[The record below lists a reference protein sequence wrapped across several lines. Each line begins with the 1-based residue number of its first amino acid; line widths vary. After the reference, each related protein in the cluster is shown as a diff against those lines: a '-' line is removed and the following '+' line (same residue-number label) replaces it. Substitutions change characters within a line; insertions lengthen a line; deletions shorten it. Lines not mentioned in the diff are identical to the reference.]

1 MSGEDQQRPHE
12 PGHNQPGQN
21 PNLLGQQARPSV
33 EPTVSAGTR
42 DAVWQQGQPAA
53 GWGAPAQQQQGQ
65 PAAGWGAAP
74 PQGPGRRGM
83 SRTQKGAAAAG
94 IAVVLAAGAGAAVYA
109 ATGSNSGAGTAQG
122 GLGQPGGAG
131 QPGSGGQSGFGQD
144 GHAADGVA
152 PDGFGPAGMGAGTM
166 GQVLHGEYVVLRD
179 SQNVTMVMQTGT
191 IAAVSSGSVTVKS
204 TDGFQQTYALT
215 SQTEYLSRTAGRS
228 QRGSQSGSSSGSSS
242 SLATGQTVSITALK
256 DGLSAL
262 TVSATSASA
271 GTTQGGTGSSGSA
284 PGGTTGSSS

>member
-12 PGHNQPGQN
+12 PGQNQPSQH
-21 PNLLGQQARPSV
+21 ARPSV
-33 EPTVSAGTR
+33 EPTVPAGTH
-42 DAVWQQGQPAA
+42 DAAWQQGAQPAAGWGAPAPQQGQPAA
-53 GWGAPAQQQQGQ
+53 GWGAPA
-65 PAAGWGAAP
+65 PH
-74 PQGPGRRGM
+74 GPGRRGM
-83 SRTQKGAAAAG
+83 SRTQKGLAAAG

-109 ATGSNSGAGTAQG
+109 ATGSTSGAGTAQG
-122 GLGQPGGAG
+122 VGQPGAGG
-131 QPGSGGQSGFGQD
+131 QPGTGGQSRFGQD
-144 GHAADGVA
+144 GSAQDGVA

-191 IAAVSSGSVTVKS
+191 ITAVSSGSVTVKS
-204 TDGFQQTYALT
+204 ADGFQQTYALT
-215 SQTEYLSRTAGRS
+215 AQTEYLSRTAGRS

-256 DGLSAL
+256 EGLSAL

-271 GTTQGGTGSSGSA
+271 GSGS
-284 PGGTTGSSS
+284 

>member
-12 PGHNQPGQN
+12 PGHAQPGQN
-21 PNLLGQQARPSV
+21 PNRPGQQARPSV
-33 EPTVSAGTR
+33 EPSVPGGTH
-42 DAVWQQGQPAA
+42 DAAWQQGAQPAA
-53 GWGAPAQQQQGQ
+53 GWGAPAPQQGQ

-109 ATGSNSGAGTAQG
+109 ATGSTSGAGTAQG
-122 GLGQPGGAG
+122 GVGQPGANG
-131 QPGSGGQSGFGQD
+131 QPGTGGQSRFGQD
-144 GHAADGVA
+144 GGAQDGVA

-191 IAAVSSGSVTVKS
+191 ITAVSSGSVTVKS

-215 SQTEYLSRTAGRS
+215 AQTEYLSRTAGRS

-242 SLATGQTVSITALK
+242 SLAIGQTVSITALK

-262 TVSATSASA
+262 TVSETSASA
-271 GTTQGGTGSSGSA
+271 G
-284 PGGTTGSSS
+284 SSS